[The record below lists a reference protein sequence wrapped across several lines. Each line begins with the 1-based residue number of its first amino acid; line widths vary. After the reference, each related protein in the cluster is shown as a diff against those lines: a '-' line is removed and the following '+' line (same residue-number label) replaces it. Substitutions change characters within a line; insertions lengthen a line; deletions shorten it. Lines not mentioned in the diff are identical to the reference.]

1 MFKNYLKIAVRNL
14 FKQKAYSAI
23 NIAGLSI
30 GITCFML
37 IFLFIADEMR
47 YDSFH
52 SKSDRIYRLIEE
64 IDQEGQGE
72 VSSSNPLPVAEA
84 LITDYPHFIE
94 KTVRFFN
101 FQTPTLTIQ
110 IDDQK
115 FNEKKLFFVDSTLFD
130 VFDFKLEQGNPK
142 AALAEPNSIILT
154 KKLAE
159 KYYGNESPV
168 GKTLIFEGGINLKVT
183 GVFAEQPAQSHI
195 DFDGLI
201 SYSTINTFV
210 GPGFGTNWIW
220 NPAWTYLLLNDDV
233 KPEELEKEFPD
244 FIQKYYPDIIKNQ
257 ITHWLQPLEDIHLTS
272 DLDYEMKKN
281 GSLATI
287 YIFGV
292 VGILI
297 LIIAC
302 INFMN
307 LATARS
313 VKRAREVG
321 MRKVL
326 GAERSQLIYQFI
338 GESVLLSLIAVIIS
352 IALIQLLL
360 PLFNNLSG
368 KELTFEFFINPWLLL
383 IIFCVGL
390 FVGII
395 AGTYPAFFLSA
406 AVPVKSLKGKYQGGS
421 RSVSLRKVLVIAQFA
436 ISLVLIIGTIIIYQ
450 QLKYMQNA
458 NLGFNTEQIVV
469 VPTRFPML
477 QQIETLKNEFKR
489 NPNILEVSVMNEVI
503 GEHHNTHE
511 FHYEGMEDGK
521 VVWLPGLIVDED
533 FVETFGLQIVAGR
546 NFSRE
551 FLRDDSLGVII
562 NEAMVNK
569 LGWNSPEEAIG
580 KEFRS
585 TTGNERVIGVVK
597 DFNYVSLKEPI
608 GPFFLDMVPF
618 QFFKRFMAV
627 RIKGEDVP
635 NTISHME
642 NHWQQTAAAF
652 PFEYFFLDENLNQ
665 LYKAESNLGKL
676 IGYFS
681 ILAIFIACLG
691 MFALASYT
699 AEQKTK
705 EIGIRKVLGASTPGI
720 VSLLSKEFLKLV
732 LFANLIAWPLAY
744 FAMSSWLNDFAF
756 RIDIP
761 LWSFIAASI
770 AAFIIAFATISF
782 QSIKAALADPVKSLK
797 YE

>member
-101 FQTPTLTIQ
+101 FQAPTLTIQ
-110 IDDQK
+110 IDDKK

-130 VFDFKLEQGNPK
+130 VFDFKLEQGNPA

-154 KKLAE
+154 KNLAE

-546 NFSRE
+546 NFSKE

-618 QFFKRFMAV
+618 
-627 RIKGEDVP
+627 
-635 NTISHME
+635 H
-642 NHWQQTAAAF
+642 
-652 PFEYFFLDENLNQ
+652 
-665 LYKAESNLGKL
+665 
-676 IGYFS
+676 
-681 ILAIFIACLG
+681 
-691 MFALASYT
+691 
-699 AEQKTK
+699 
-705 EIGIRKVLGASTPGI
+705 
-720 VSLLSKEFLKLV
+720 
-732 LFANLIAWPLAY
+732 
-744 FAMSSWLNDFAF
+744 
-756 RIDIP
+756 
-761 LWSFIAASI
+761 
-770 AAFIIAFATISF
+770 
-782 QSIKAALADPVKSLK
+782 SLK
-797 YE
+797 IYGG